1 EALYRAKRAGRN
13 RVLAHEPVFIGETAL
28 QPAADHTPEP
38 GTLLAL
44 ATITP
49 PLGVPSLAAALRNP
63 LALAA
68 ALEAVLPEETVDL
81 RGQPGPSKPAAAQK
95 TDKDEAKTA

>member
-1 EALYRAKRAGRN
+1 MI
-13 RVLAHEPVFIGETAL
+13 AHEPVYIGETAL

-49 PLGVPSLAAALRNP
+49 PQGVPSLAAALRNP
-63 LALAA
+63 Q
-68 ALEAVLPEETVDL
+68 AVSYTHLTLPTN
-81 RGQPGPSKPAAAQK
+81 
-95 TDKDEAKTA
+95 